1 MIIFISIKIFVHVFH
16 YSLFF
21 YILLFQKQLPEVFYK
36 KLVLKKFS
44 KFTGKHL
51 HGSFFFNKLAD
62 LRPAALLKKRLKHM
76 CFPVNF
82 VKFLRTL
89 FTQNTH
95 DDWFCVFLPL
105 ELYFRTATP
114 LYPEFAQNRYNFCLK
129 EKIKKYGVRKPHVD
143 FFIAK
148 VVYLS

>member
-1 MIIFISIKIFVHVFH
+1 MHVFH
-16 YSLFF
+16 YSFFF

-36 KLVLKKFS
+36 KLVLKQFS

-62 LRPAALLKKRLKHM
+62 LRPAALLKRDSNT

-95 DDWFCVFLPL
+95 DDWFYVFLPL

-114 LYPEFAQNRYNFCLK
+114 LYLEFAQNWYIFCLK
-129 EKIKKYGVRKPHVD
+129 EKIEKYGVRKPHVD
-143 FFIAK
+143 
-148 VVYLS
+148 LGC